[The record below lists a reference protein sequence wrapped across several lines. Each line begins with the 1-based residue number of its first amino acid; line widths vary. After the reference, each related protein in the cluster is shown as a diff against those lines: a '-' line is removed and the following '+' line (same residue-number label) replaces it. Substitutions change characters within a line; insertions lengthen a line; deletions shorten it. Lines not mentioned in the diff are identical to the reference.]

1 MNILDGE
8 RVKETAVTYSLAP
21 EIYCAKLARMC
32 RDVMKLKMSFVAV
45 LEPGKCTYPVT
56 VEQGNRNLLGIL

>member
-1 MNILDGE
+1 MNILDGG
-8 RVKETAVTYSLAP
+8 RVKETAVTYGSAR

-45 LEPGKCTYPVT
+45 LEPGKYTYPVG
-56 VEQGNRNLLGIL
+56 VERGNGNLLGIL